1 MVLTFIKQRT
11 TRKMIR
17 DRLKKY
23 EISIDDLNKT
33 VIKNFK
39 KEMKKLTDSRQKH
52 KRVYKIRILL

>member
-23 EISIDDLNKT
+23 EISIDNLNKT
-33 VIKNFK
+33 IIKNFK
-39 KEMKKLTDSRQKH
+39 EEMKKINRL
-52 KRVYKIRILL
+52 